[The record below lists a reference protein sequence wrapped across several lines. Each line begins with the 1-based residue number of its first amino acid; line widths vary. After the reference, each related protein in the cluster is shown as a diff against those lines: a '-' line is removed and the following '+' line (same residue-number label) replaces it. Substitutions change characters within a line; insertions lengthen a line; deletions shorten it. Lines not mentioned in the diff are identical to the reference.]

1 MPRFQ
6 KGQAGSRSNKLES
19 INIVALID
27 KRLTIVKMEPDGQDR
42 FSFKID
48 KVKKSGGSKIDDK
61 LFQSPEDYIKVEAP
75 LI

>member
-27 KRLTIVKMEPDGQDR
+27 RRLTIVKMEPDGQTVSR
-42 FSFKID
+42 SR
-48 KVKKSGGSKIDDK
+48 
-61 LFQSPEDYIKVEAP
+61 
-75 LI
+75 